1 MQKLSK
7 MELLSV
13 GFMVFSIF
21 FGAGNLIFPPYL
33 AQNAGTSFPIAMAGF
48 LATGIGLPLLGLIA
62 TAKHGGRYTQLIDER
77 VHPVFRAVS
86 FGLLYLTIGPLFAVP
101 RTGAVS
107 FEIGIKPFLAVD
119 AVNTGELIYTAV
131 FFLVTYWLAANP
143 SMIVDRVG
151 KVLSPLLLFFL
162 CLLFARTYYEPIG
175 RILAPIEEYAV
186 SPFASGFINGYLTMD
201 MLAALPFATLAITA
215 IRQKGLTESSAIC
228 RACIK
233 ACVVAVVLM
242 GIVYVSLAYLGATC
256 PSVLGYSANGGV
268 ILSSATYVF
277 FGDTGKIVLAFIIG
291 FACLT
296 TSIGVSSAFASYYQ
310 YVFDGRVSYKALLKI
325 AVFFSFLASN
335 VGLTE
340 LIRISVPFLVALY
353 PIFIVLVLVSLFD
366 SQLGSCREVYRW
378 SIGLTLPFSI
388 LDGLQAADVQM
399 KGLQE
404 LLSMYLPLYSV
415 SLGWLVPALLGVL
428 IGVIVARKSGGR
440 GGSQAA

>member
-1 MQKLSK
+1 MQNLSK

-48 LATGIGLPLLGLIA
+48 LITGIGLPLLGLIA
-62 TAKHGGRYTQLIDER
+62 TAKHGGQYIQLIDKR
-77 VHPVFRAVS
+77 VHPVFRAVA
-86 FGLLYLTIGPLFAVP
+86 FGLLYLTIGPLFASP

-119 AVNTGELIYTAV
+119 AVNTGGLIYTAV

-151 KVLSPLLLFFL
+151 KVLSPLLLLFL
-162 CLLFARTYYEPIG
+162 CALFVRTYYEPIG
-175 RILAPIEEYAV
+175 RVLAPVDEYTV

-215 IRQKGLTESSAIC
+215 IKQKGLTENSALC

-233 ACVVAVVLM
+233 ACIVAVILM

-268 ILSSATYVF
+268 ILSSATYYF

-296 TSIGVSSAFASYYQ
+296 TCVGVNSAFASYYQ
-310 YVFDGRVSYKALLKI
+310 YVFDGRVSYKALLRM
-325 AVFFSFLASN
+325 AVLFSFLASN

-366 SQLGSCREVYRW
+366 RQVGCRSEVYRW

-388 LDGLQAADVQM
+388 LDGLQAADIQM
-399 KGLQE
+399 NGIQE
-404 LLSMYLPLYSV
+404 LLIQYLPLYSV
-415 SLGWLVPALLGVL
+415 NLGWLTPALLGAL
-428 IGVIVARKSGGR
+428 IGLAASKMAGR
-440 GGSQAA
+440 RQAA